1 MSARHV
7 SDPARHDPTVEEE
20 DDEEDDEEYEDEDD
34 EEEEEGDEDYVDM
47 AGLLSNLLAT
57 EDDNVCTAMLK
68 VSKQLETTNKI
79 LVKMLSQLSKK
90 SEA

>member
-1 MSARHV
+1 MSARRA
-7 SDPARHDPTVEEE
+7 SDPARRDPTVE
-20 DDEEDDEEYEDEDD
+20 DDDD
-34 EEEEEGDEDYVDM
+34 EEEEEYEEDEDEDEEGDEDYVDM

-57 EDDNVCTAMLK
+57 DDDNVCTAMLK